1 MRLLTSTWLLAGL
14 CCAAQTLAHESLPT
28 PTITPPSGAR
38 LDDLIPSATPFP
50 THPDLRYASPYPP
63 YLHQL
68 TTIPNRAR
76 QNLGVD
82 QNPAAAPQQVPP
94 VTVYSIVSQV
104 GATGAVE
111 IYTYTQL
118 FVAVPD
124 QFPVAQ
130 VGTIGYG
137 TDRRRKREAVNTG
150 IAGRIHVP

>member
-1 MRLLTSTWLLAGL
+1 MRLSTSSWLLAGL
-14 CCAAQTLAHESLPT
+14 CCAVQTLAHESLPT

-50 THPDLRYASPYPP
+50 THPDLR
-63 YLHQL
+63 
-68 TTIPNRAR
+68 AR

-82 QNPAAAPQQVPP
+82 QNPGAIPHQVPP

>member
-1 MRLLTSTWLLAGL
+1 M
-14 CCAAQTLAHESLPT
+14 
-28 PTITPPSGAR
+28 
-38 LDDLIPSATPFP
+38 
-50 THPDLRYASPYPP
+50 
-63 YLHQL
+63 
-68 TTIPNRAR
+68 
-76 QNLGVD
+76 
-82 QNPAAAPQQVPP
+82 PP